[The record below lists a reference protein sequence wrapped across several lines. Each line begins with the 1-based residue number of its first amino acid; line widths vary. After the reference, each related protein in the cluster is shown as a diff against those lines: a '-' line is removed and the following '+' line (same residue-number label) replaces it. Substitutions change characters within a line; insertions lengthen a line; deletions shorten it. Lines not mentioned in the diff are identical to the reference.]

1 MLLIIL
7 AFDWLWKPSG
17 LWLSVK
23 TLGFQWESAFPASGK
38 SRGPGGCTKV
48 HQRLV
53 RQCAF
58 VCLLFTKFHHTFT
71 FSGVLKDHQKKIN
84 IQTNGRWPNTLLH
97 DDEHC
102 CAIFLMSTPLRCIV
116 LYFHLVCNC
125 TIVHCVEMKTPA
137 LCFHCV
143 WMSAHCTWPLHQHTA
158 SHQIQIQI

>member
-1 MLLIIL
+1 MIWVMKATLYFRGHGTSLDITDTPTINKIISRHDKKIKYGQDLKTSSLLPPLEINRGSERKNWSNVQQSIEFKSCWL
-7 AFDWLWKPSG
+7 FLSFDWLWKPSG

-71 FSGVLKDHQKKIN
+71 FFGVL
-84 IQTNGRWPNTLLH
+84 
-97 DDEHC
+97 
-102 CAIFLMSTPLRCIV
+102 
-116 LYFHLVCNC
+116 
-125 TIVHCVEMKTPA
+125 
-137 LCFHCV
+137 
-143 WMSAHCTWPLHQHTA
+143 
-158 SHQIQIQI
+158 